1 MVIDNTSTNPVKYVD
16 SNLYV
21 SGKGPTRWFASTTS
35 AHQETW
41 GPAVYGLNRGPI
53 TSKENPEPAPVGVT
67 YVRCQSTDEGALM
80 VVNSD
85 PVGDKQVNIDVVK
98 AAGVPDIAAGEYV
111 KVKTI

>member
-41 GPAVYGLNRGPI
+41 GPAVYGLNRNYKA
-53 TSKENPEPAPVGVT
+53 KEDNAGKEE
-67 YVRCQSTDEGALM
+67 EGKETA
-80 VVNSD
+80 
-85 PVGDKQVNIDVVK
+85 
-98 AAGVPDIAAGEYV
+98 
-111 KVKTI
+111 KT